1 MLPYN
6 ANLKRKS
13 QHLRKYLTDSERV
26 LWLRLR
32 AKQLMGIQFY
42 RQKPVGNCIVDFY
55 APKVNLVIEVDG
67 SQHMQ
72 ADHLQ
77 SDKVRDEYLKGLG
90 YKILRFNSKDVLR
103 ETDAIVDVIFRTMQE
118 QHK

>member
-1 MLPYN
+1 
-6 ANLKRKS
+6 
-13 QHLRKYLTDSERV
+13 
-26 LWLRLR
+26 
-32 AKQLMGIQFY
+32 
-42 RQKPVGNCIVDFY
+42 VDFY